1 MYHYYYW
8 DGSGIPSLMLFID
21 WQLCESWLVPVYTI
35 QQSAIANF
43 NLPLLYII
51 FYKNQ
56 WDYCVLLLTYTM
68 RSISEESRW
77 GHRQNVRG
85 VCNNYSDPRSIWKF
99 YISPWMQCITTL
111 LLSSRIGLTVQR
123 IDITQSILAWQTW
136 QDSCSLARS
145 RLAWKKYSSKVPA
158 SVRGQIN

>member
-1 MYHYYYW
+1 MDDVLLLLEWIWY
-8 DGSGIPSLMLFID
+8 PFLTLFID
-21 WQLCESWLVPVYTI
+21 LQLLDNILEPMMNYTI
-35 QQSAIANF
+35 QQFPILIYLF
-43 NLPLLYII
+43 YIS

-56 WDYCVLLLTYTM
+56 WDYYVLLLTYTM

-85 VCNNYSDPRSIWKF
+85 VCNNCSDPRSIWKF
-99 YISPWMQCITTL
+99 YVSPWMQCITTL

-145 RLAWKKYSSKVPA
+145 RLAWKKYSNKVPA
-158 SVRGQIN
+158 SMRGQIN